1 MKWFGYFSPRIPLL
15 LFFVLALP
23 VCGASEPQSP
33 AYAER
38 IWGMQDGLPEQ
49 IVQAF
54 AQTKDRYLWIGTTGG
69 LLRFDGARF
78 VVYDRDNTAAFTD
91 NNIFCLTVA
100 RDNTLWI
107 GSEGG
112 GLIRYR
118 NDEFRSYS
126 EADGLR
132 NKFVRAI
139 MEDHTG
145 QIWVGTDNGL
155 LRVDGDKLQRVD
167 GTNGIPPLA
176 VHAIYEDSLGGLWV
190 GGSKLLRLSPAGNR
204 EFFIPGK
211 ASENRVKSL
220 TETSDH
226 TVWVGTVSGL
236 HRLIRNGQEFHFER
250 MSQVQGTVRFLR
262 QTSDG
267 GLWIGTIGRGLYI
280 DREGKFLRMTAPAKL
295 PSSTVLSV
303 FEDVEQNIWV
313 GTQAGMVR
321 LSNTPVLTVA
331 LQDAS
336 DSDAGTIY
344 EDHDGALW
352 IAAASLFRFKNGE
365 TTPFHFPGID
375 GVRIRNVFRDRD
387 GGLWIG
393 TEGQG
398 AYHQVGGKL
407 LHYTTSNGLVNNF
420 VRIFQ
425 QSRDGSIWI
434 ATDEGVSRWDSSD
447 FKNYQ
452 MSDGL
457 CYFSTRSLLEDRSGN
472 IWIGTDRGLSV
483 LRNGHF
489 EKNAVTEAL
498 QNEKV
503 WAIHQDTDGG
513 LWFGTRAG
521 GLYRWREQRLS
532 RFTTADGLASNSI
545 YEIVEDERGTFW
557 ISGPNGISEVSRR
570 ELDDRADHPGHPVT
584 LTLYGIS
591 EGLQSLQM
599 CGGEKPAGL
608 LSSKGEVWFPSS
620 KGPVRISIDQPTP
633 SDRAPVVVDQVVADG
648 AQISPASNI
657 TLGPDTAKLELHY
670 GVVLLHSQERI
681 RFRYMLQGFDKDWS
695 EPTADRV
702 AHYTNLPAGKY
713 KFLVAAFEMNNPE
726 AIAEASLDFT
736 QKPHFYRTLW
746 FISFCLVALAGL
758 VWSIHRF
765 RVGQLR
771 GRFRAVLN
779 ERNRLAREMHDT
791 LIQGCVSVSALL
803 EAHSSLGQSESDAK
817 QDLMDCARTQ
827 LRTTINEARDAVW
840 DLRQASDPS
849 ASLGPSLRK
858 MTEAVSHEFS
868 VPIACHISGKPFDF
882 HQETKHEL
890 LMVVREA
897 IYNAIR
903 HGHPSRITLEIG
915 FQMNQCQVKVVD
927 DGTGFD
933 PEELAS
939 LSAGHYGLL
948 GMRERVQRMGGKFV
962 LHSRFGSG
970 TQIVVQVPRRNSV
983 VGDELQ
989 VKL

>member
-1 MKWFGYFSPRIPLL
+1 
-15 LFFVLALP
+15 
-23 VCGASEPQSP
+23 
-33 AYAER
+33 
-38 IWGMQDGLPEQ
+38 MQDGLPEQ

-54 AQTKDRYLWIGTTGG
+54 AQTRDRYLWIGTTGG

-78 VVYDRDNTAAFTD
+78 VLYDRDNTAAFTD
-91 NNIFCLTVA
+91 NNIFCLAVA

-118 NDEFRSYS
+118 DGSFHSYS

-132 NKFVRAI
+132 NKFVRSI
-139 MEDHTG
+139 FEDHTG

-155 LRVDGDKLQRVD
+155 LRVDGDKLERVD
-167 GTNGIPPLA
+167 GRTGIPSLA

-204 EFFIPGK
+204 EFFLPGK
-211 ASENRVKSL
+211 ASENRVKSV
-220 TETSDH
+220 TETADH

-236 HRLIRNGQEFHFER
+236 DQLVRRGEDAYFQRVPEVR
-250 MSQVQGTVRFLR
+250 GTVRFLR

-267 GLWIGTIGRGLYI
+267 ALWIGTIGRGLYV
-280 DREGKFLRMTAPAKL
+280 DRDGRFVQMTAPAKL

-303 FEDVEQNIWV
+303 FEDVEENIWV
-313 GTQAGMVR
+313 GTQGGMVR
-321 LSNTPVLTVA
+321 LSNTPVRTVA

-336 DSDAGTIY
+336 DSDAGTVY
-344 EDHDGALW
+344 EDRDGALW
-352 IAAASLFRFKNGE
+352 IAAANLFRFQNGRA
-365 TTPFHFPGID
+365 TPYHFPGID
-375 GVRIRNVFRDRD
+375 GVRIRNVFRDREGD
-387 GGLWIG
+387 LWIG

-398 AYHQVGGKL
+398 AYRRSGGRL
-407 LHYTTSNGLVNNF
+407 FHYTTKNGLVNNF
-420 VRIFQ
+420 VRIFLQ
-425 QSRDGSIWI
+425 GRDGSIWI
-434 ATDEGVSRWDSSD
+434 GTDEGVSRWSAEG

-457 CYFSTRSLLEDRSGN
+457 CYFSTRSMLEDRNGN
-472 IWIGTDRGLSV
+472 VWIGTDRGLS
-483 LRNGHF
+483 LLHGDQFQN
-489 EKNAVTEAL
+489 NAVTDAL
-498 QNEKV
+498 KNEKV
-503 WAIHQDTDGG
+503 WAIHQDSDGG

-521 GLYRWREQRLS
+521 GLYRWRNQRLS

-545 YEIVEDERGTFW
+545 YEIVEDERGTLW
-557 ISGPNGISEVSRR
+557 ISGPNGISEVSRK
-570 ELDDRADHPGHPVT
+570 ELDNLAEHPGHPVT

-591 EGLQSLQM
+591 EGLQVLQM

-620 KGPVRISIDQPTP
+620 KGPVRIGIDQPTP

-648 AQISPASNI
+648 VQISPTGNI
-657 TLGPDTAKLELHY
+657 ALGPDTAKLELHY

-681 RFRYMLQGFDKDWS
+681 RFRYMLQGFDKNWS

-713 KFLVAAFEMNNPE
+713 EFRVAAFEMNNPE
-726 AIAEASLDFT
+726 AIAEASLGFT
-736 QKPHFYRTLW
+736 QKPHFYRTFW
-746 FISFCLVALAGL
+746 FISFCLLLLAGV

-803 EAHSSLGQSESDAK
+803 EAHSSLGHSESDAK

-840 DLRQASDPS
+840 DLRQASDAS
-849 ASLGPSLRK
+849 ASLGPTLHK
-858 MTEAVSHEFS
+858 MTDAVSHEFG
-868 VPIACHISGKPFDF
+868 VPVECHISGKPFDF
-882 HQETKHEL
+882 HQETRHEL

-903 HGHPSRITLEIG
+903 HGHPSRVVLEIA
-915 FQMNQCQVKVVD
+915 FEMNQCQVKVVD
-927 DGTGFD
+927 DGAGFD
-933 PEELAS
+933 PDEAAS
-939 LSAGHYGLL
+939 LPAGHYGLI

-962 LHSRFGSG
+962 LHSRAGSG
-970 TQIVVQVPRRNSV
+970 TQIVVQLPRGSMAS
-983 VGDELQ
+983 GDELQ
-989 VKL
+989 VEL